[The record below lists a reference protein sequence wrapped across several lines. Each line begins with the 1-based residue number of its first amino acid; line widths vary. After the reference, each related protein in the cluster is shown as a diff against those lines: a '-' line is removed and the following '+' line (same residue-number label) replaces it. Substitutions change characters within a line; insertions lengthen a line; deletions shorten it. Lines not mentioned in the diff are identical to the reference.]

1 MRPIR
6 IPALS
11 SEQLGALEEL
21 YRTTRDVRLRTRARM
36 ILLAAEQHLSA
47 GQIAAI
53 VRCGEETVRRSGLRD
68 TSPKE

>member
-1 MRPIR
+1 
-6 IPALS
+6 
-11 SEQLGALEEL
+11 
-21 YRTTRDVRLRTRARM
+21 M